1 MTYRIFMSEPTV
13 GEPEARAASERIVA
27 RKITAGP
34 AVTDFEA
41 AFAEFVGM
49 PEAVAVDSGT
59 AALHLALLDVGVG
72 AGDEVWV
79 SDLTFIA
86 TANAAHYCGAR
97 VALVDSE
104 PETWNLDPTVVV
116 KELDAR
122 AKAGAPMPA
131 AIVPVHLLGHPAD
144 LAPILDAAQIH
155 GVPVIEDAAE
165 ALGSRWTAGPL
176 ADRAPGTVGTV
187 GIYSFNG
194 NKIMTTGG
202 GGMVVSPDAERLRR
216 IRHISH
222 QAKVP
227 GSDYEHD
234 AIGFNYRLSHIAAA
248 IGSVQLAH
256 LPGMIDRRR
265 EIASGYEAAFADLAD
280 VGPQPNAAWAWRS
293 GWLASIVLADAAALR
308 EVREAL
314 ESAGIEARP
323 IWRPMRQQTPYR
335 DAPVLG
341 GTVSTQ
347 LAARILCLPCSA
359 HLTDEE
365 QQDVIAV
372 VRGALGGG

>member
-1 MTYRIFMSEPTV
+1 MSYRIFMSEPTV
-13 GEPEARAASERIVA
+13 GEPEARAAGDRIRA

-34 AVTDFEA
+34 AVADFEA

-97 VALVDSE
+97 VTLVDSE
-104 PETWNLDPTVVV
+104 PETWNLDPNVVV
-116 KELDAR
+116 EELAAR
-122 AKAGAPMPA
+122 ARSGAPMPA
-131 AIVPVHLLGHPAD
+131 AIVPVHLLGHPAE
-144 LAPILDAAQIH
+144 LAPILDAAGEH
-155 GVPVIEDAAE
+155 GIPVIEDAAE
-165 ALGSRWTAGPL
+165 ALGSRWTEGPL
-176 ADRAPGTVGTV
+176 AECAPGTVGTV

-202 GGMVVSPDAERLRR
+202 GGMVVSTDPERLRR
-216 IRHISH
+216 IRHVSH

-234 AIGFNYRLSHIAAA
+234 AVGFNYRLSHIAAA
-248 IGSVQLAH
+248 IGSVQLEH

-265 EIASGYEAAFADLAD
+265 EIASRYEAAFADLPD
-280 VGPQPNAAWAWRS
+280 VGPQPDAPWAWRS
-293 GWLASIVLADAAALR
+293 GWLASIVLTDAAALR
-308 EVREAL
+308 DVREAL
-314 ESAGIEARP
+314 EAAGIEARP
-323 IWRPMRQQTPYR
+323 IWRPMRQQVPYR
-335 DAPVLG
+335 DATVLG
-341 GTVSTQ
+341 GTVATE

-359 HLTDEE
+359 HLTGEE
-365 QQDVIAV
+365 QNDVIGV
-372 VRGALGGG
+372 VRGVLAR